1 MGLIFNH
8 KDDITIKEVYGMYEQ
23 EKDCIYNMIDLA
35 DNAIL
40 QGDKHHA
47 LTSLYFIKK
56 GLESLIVGSGAD
68 NDR

>member
-1 MGLIFNH
+1 
-8 KDDITIKEVYGMYEQ
+8 MYEQ

-35 DNAIL
+35 DNAIM

-56 GLESLIVGSGAD
+56 GLESLIVGLGAD
-68 NDR
+68 HDK

>member
-1 MGLIFNH
+1 MN
-8 KDDITIKEVYGMYEQ
+8 ITKLVLGACSTNVYIVSSN
-23 EKDCIYNMIDLA
+23 KKNAILIDLA

-56 GLESLIVGSGAD
+56 GLESLIVGLGAD
-68 NDR
+68 ND

>member
-1 MGLIFNH
+1 MASV
-8 KDDITIKEVYGMYEQ
+8 TTKEGQAMNEQ

-40 QGDKHHA
+40 QGDKDHA

-56 GLESLIVGSGAD
+56 GLQALLMGMEA
-68 NDR
+68 

>member
-1 MGLIFNH
+1 
-8 KDDITIKEVYGMYEQ
+8 MYEQ

-35 DNAIL
+35 ENAIS

-56 GLESLIVGSGAD
+56 GLESLIVGLGAD
-68 NDR
+68 ND